1 MKHVVKGIVCLA
13 FAAGVSFIASAET
26 TVRWAYDASAKTLT
40 EIVEEG
46 ATPWVLSL
54 TDEGVV
60 SRVSSGTSMTLDLSD
75 GALPDG
81 APTIKT
87 TSSLASSSNKAPG
100 SRIALAILP
109 STVETVNANTFS
121 GNTQY
126 QGIPYRPTNSAT
138 IDPGTVTFLGDKPA
152 FTGLAFPVT
161 PQQNDPG
168 RYFYKLR
175 IVCDLKEGTAW
186 HAYASNPEYVKPWNE
201 LTADIQAKYWANFP
215 RTTIP
220 YGLTCQ
226 AAEGITINSWI
237 CNNWNLDDNCP
248 FDDGLVAAIDEMKP
262 ATNVVD
268 GKFVYV
274 FTNTLHDIALRLGED
289 VTLQEY
295 LLVGGGGAGGNQKG
309 AGGGGG
315 GVIHDQN
322 PAFFSAGTEMT
333 LAVGAGGAS
342 AGKKGDATVLS
353 IVGSSEYKAFGGG
366 GGAGYSQS
374 AAYPSE
380 GAEIASGGGA
390 GGTAATKKVSGTDYT
405 KGQGNP
411 GGNAASSNT
420 SPGGGG
426 GYSQP
431 GGDAD
436 GSQSGV
442 GGEGYPCAITGTPE
456 VYGSGGGG
464 GGGLQNSKTSTPAQ
478 GGTNA
483 GNGGNGTSNTEG
495 YGGTSGRPGMGGGG
509 GGGGAYKSVSWGPG
523 KGGSGCVVLVLSKGG
538 AAGQPVVEADDISIT
553 FPDGCTQPA
562 VAVTLGGVATD
573 IYKATVIVSCGTG
586 ALAQAGTAYEC
597 TQTFRDVANGDTVSF
612 LTDFYPPTGEKVYVR
627 VHVTADGATDVDVG
641 TSKPAEGTLPPFVGR
656 GGDPT
661 RVIHVR
667 DDARGKGTGRNWTD
681 AYTNFRAALKELN
694 ETRCE
699 LWYCGSNV
707 ITTVTES
714 GAISPSAAVTL
725 RGGFAGIENAA
736 SERVAGVRSTLDG
749 AGYYDSLVL
758 NNDYP
763 CTIDGFRLCHG
774 ISRGLDKSGAGDLVV
789 SNCVIE
795 ANGTADG
802 IEGRAI
808 RVKGDAS
815 ATKFRMVN
823 CLVLR
828 NRAGAGGLRY
838 GNGAVWVGSLAE
850 ATVENVLFDGNGY
863 AVFGRLPAKTLDG
876 RIAGRGMAF
885 YASAVPV
892 TLRNCRFLCNG
903 SSQTSCDDAY
913 AGGIVYL
920 AGACGG
926 SRIVNCLFLGNELLN
941 GSGTIYG
948 DSGNATLIVNMS
960 DAAQVVEVDNCTFA
974 MNAYCGDS
982 STAGMNVVGGTA
994 NVRNTVFYGNRATVH
1009 KAQWPSGVVTADI
1022 KAMRSGIVNVSYTM
1036 FDREDTC
1043 RTTDDGILN
1052 FSNCYTNDPMF
1063 VSTQADF
1070 AEHWNAAGYYT
1081 STAPDALR
1089 TFNCHVRGKF
1099 GYVDET
1105 TGEIVKFKG
1114 VQSPC
1119 VDAGDPAS
1127 SFKYERLTT
1136 AGSCGGRVN
1145 LGFYGNTPWITAS
1158 KRGFALILK

>member
-1 MKHVVKGIVCLA
+1 MKHMVRGFVCLA
-13 FAAGVSFIASAET
+13 FAAGMSFAASAET

-46 ATPWVLSL
+46 ATPWVLNL
-54 TDEGVV
+54 TDEGKV
-60 SRVSSGTSMTLDLSD
+60 SRKSSGTSTVMDLSD
-75 GALPDG
+75 AVLPEG
-81 APTIKT
+81 IPSIVETA
-87 TSSLASSSNKAPG
+87 SLAVGGILYS
-100 SRIALAILP
+100 AILP
-109 STVETVNANTFS
+109 STVTTVNANTFS
-121 GNTQY
+121 GNTQNN
-126 QGIPYRPTNSAT
+126 GIPCRTTGGST

-161 PQQNDPG
+161 PSATTASD

-175 IVCDLKEGTAW
+175 ILCDLKEGTAW
-186 HAYASNPEYVKPWNE
+186 HAYASNPEYVTPWNE

-226 AAEGITINSWI
+226 AAEGITINTWI

-248 FDDGLVAAIDEMKP
+248 FDDGLVAALDEMKP
-262 ATNVVD
+262 ATNVVA

-295 LLVGGGGAGGNQKG
+295 LLVGGGGAGGGQKG

-353 IVGSSEYKAFGGG
+353 IAGSSEYKAFGGG
-366 GGAGYSQS
+366 GGAGYSTGV
-374 AAYPSE
+374 AYPSE

-405 KGQGNP
+405 EGQGNP
-411 GGNAASSNT
+411 GGNAASINT

-431 GGDAD
+431 GGDAS
-436 GSQSGV
+436 GSQSGA

-464 GGGLQNSKTSTPAQ
+464 GGGTQNSKTSTPAQ

-483 GNGGNGTSNTEG
+483 GSGGNGTSNTEG
-495 YGGTSGRPGMGGGG
+495 YGGTAGRPGMGGGG

-523 KGGSGCVVLVLSKGG
+523 KGGSGCIVLVLSKGG
-538 AAGQPVVEADDISIT
+538 SAGQPVVEEDDISIT

-707 ITTVTES
+707 ITTVAES
-714 GAISPSAAVTL
+714 SALSPSAAVTL
-725 RGGFAGIENAA
+725 RGGFAGVENAA

-815 ATKFRMVN
+815 ATKFRMVD

-828 NRAGAGGLRY
+828 NRAGAGLRY

-960 DAAQVVEVDNCTFA
+960 DAAQVVEVDNCTFT

-994 NVRNTVFYGNRATVH
+994 NVRNTIFYGNRATVH
-1009 KAQWPSGVVTADI
+1009 TAQWPSGVATADI
-1022 KAMRSGIVNVSYTM
+1022 KAMRSGVVNVSYTM

-1043 RTTDDGILN
+1043 RATDDGILN

-1063 VSTQADF
+1063 VSNMTAL
-1070 AEHWNAAGYYT
+1070 AEHWNAAGYYK
-1081 STAPDALR
+1081 STAPDAIR
-1089 TFNCHVRGKF
+1089 AFNCHARGGT
-1099 GYVDET
+1099 GYFDEK
-1105 TGEIVKFKG
+1105 TGEKVIDSASSDRGFW
-1114 VQSPC
+1114 SPAI
-1119 VDAGDPAS
+1119 DTGDPAS
-1127 SFKYERLTT
+1127 SRRFEARPN
-1136 AGSCGGRVN
+1136 GHRVN
-1145 LGFYGNTPWITAS
+1145 LGYYGNTPWATMS
-1158 KRGFALILK
+1158 KSNGMALILK